1 MSIIRHDLIE
11 LDFISEPTFNR
22 PDTTITHRCA
32 NRTISISDSGSRG
45 QIISLIRIAIIRP
58 AGKLNFVP
66 GVDLKIQSGSIAS
79 RKDTILNNKIILRA
93 TIPNAKA
100 VCCIGAA
107 VDGHSRRSVSLRKKL
122 IILKRYSRSISIR
135 SHGYINIL
143 IIVRKIFKGYIR
155 ITESCDRVGVLTIEI
170 TPLNFYFGFFIG

>member
-1 MSIIRHDLIE
+1 M
-11 LDFISEPTFNR
+11 N
-22 PDTTITHRCA
+22 
-32 NRTISISDSGSRG
+32 
-45 QIISLIRIAIIRP
+45 
-58 AGKLNFVP
+58 V
-66 GVDLKIQSGSIAS
+66 KIQTRNIAS
-79 RKDTILNNKIILRA
+79 RKDTFLNNKLILRA

-135 SHGYINIL
+135 IHGYINIL
-143 IIVRKIFKGYIR
+143 IIIRKIFKDYIC